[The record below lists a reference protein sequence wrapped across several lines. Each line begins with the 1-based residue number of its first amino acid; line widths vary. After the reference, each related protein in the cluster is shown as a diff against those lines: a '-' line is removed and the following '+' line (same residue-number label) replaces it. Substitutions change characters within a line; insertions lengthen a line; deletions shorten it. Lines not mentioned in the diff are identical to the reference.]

1 MMNNSNLIEDI
12 LEDIMLILSATI
24 VLLASYK
31 IIVLMGE
38 I

>member
-1 MMNNSNLIEDI
+1 MNNSNLIEDI

-31 IIVLMGE
+31 IIVLMG
-38 I
+38 

>member
-1 MMNNSNLIEDI
+1 MNNSNLIEDI